1 MNKTKLFLELTE
13 LVTKQ
18 EDWINSLPDG
28 LYSCF
33 VENEYNRHQDKIITM
48 LMESIYTPSEL
59 DDVYWWWYEFKFVQ
73 ESDGPHVDIPHK
85 GVSYTFENIDQFLE
99 YLVKEEG
106 WEPL

>member
-18 EDWINSLPDG
+18 EDWINSLPSG

-33 VENEYNRHQDKIITM
+33 VENEYNEHQDKIITM

-59 DDVYWWWYEFKFVQ
+59 DDIYWWWYEFRRIRWQRYYHANV
-73 ESDGPHVDIPHK
+73 
-85 GVSYTFENIDQFLE
+85 
-99 YLVKEEG
+99 
-106 WEPL
+106 